1 MNWEN
6 SLNIY
11 QGLEV
16 ILYLYK
22 RGKEVVN
29 AGKPIR
35 LILET
40 GIFDRVIKMKYDVP
54 NNNLALFDDYYK
66 EIDEAVASID

>member
-1 MNWEN
+1 MM
-6 SLNIY
+6 
-11 QGLEV
+11 EV

-22 RGKEVVN
+22 RGKEVVS

-40 GIFDRVIKMKYDVP
+40 GIFDRVVKMKYDVP
-54 NNNLALFDDYYK
+54 NNKLSMFDDYK
-66 EIDEAVASID
+66 LAIDNFYNKVMEENA

>member
-1 MNWEN
+1 MM
-6 SLNIY
+6 
-11 QGLEV
+11 EV

-54 NNNLALFDDYYK
+54 NNKLSMFDDYK
-66 EIDEAVASID
+66 LAIDNFYNKVMEENA

>member
-1 MNWEN
+1 MVKKLLVLETN
-6 SLNIY
+6 S
-11 QGLEV
+11 
-16 ILYLYK
+16 
-22 RGKEVVN
+22 
-29 AGKPIR
+29 

-40 GIFDRVIKMKYDVP
+40 GIFDRVVKMKYDVP